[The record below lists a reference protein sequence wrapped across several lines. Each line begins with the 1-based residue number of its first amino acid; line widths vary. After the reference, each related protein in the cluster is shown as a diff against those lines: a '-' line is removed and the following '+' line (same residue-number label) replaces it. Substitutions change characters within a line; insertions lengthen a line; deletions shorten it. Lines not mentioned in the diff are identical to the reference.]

1 MKFTPKSYV
10 VPIIC
15 GVLIIAPTG
24 RNKANDS
31 KDTATVAVQNA
42 SATSKIFETNGD
54 ISITPAV
61 ERIPLAGAQI
71 AAANDFSTVAWYK
84 NKHWWKKN
92 APIIG
97 GAAGG
102 GLIGGLAGG
111 GAGAV
116 IGGAA
121 GAGGGALYK
130 HYKGHHSHHH
140 DTQYRTNHSTQNH
153 YEQSNPG
160 QVKR

>member
-1 MKFTPKSYV
+1 MKFTLKSYF

-15 GVLIIAPTG
+15 GTLIITTAG
-24 RNKANDS
+24 QNKAINRIGPS
-31 KDTATVAVQNA
+31 LPPTVAVQDN
-42 SATSKIFETNGD
+42 SPTPGTFTTNGD
-54 ISITPAV
+54 VQIMPAV
-61 ERIPLAGAQI
+61 ERIPLASVQ
-71 AAANDFSTVAWYK
+71 AAVADDFSTVAWYK
-84 NKHWWKKN
+84 NKHWWKRN

-111 GAGAV
+111 GKGFI

-130 HYKGHHSHHH
+130 HYRNHHTHPH
-140 DTQYRTNHSTQNH
+140 DTQYRTTPTPNHSKP
-153 YEQSNPG
+153 SR
-160 QVKR
+160 VRR